1 MRLNHADYRKFN
13 EAVAALYRLAF
24 AVGPC
29 AAVTAVLER
38 TIGGM
43 ASAATLRGGEV
54 VDCALSE
61 GELEAPMREITP
73 TIMRCHP
80 RFQTEKLLGH
90 VLQIS
95 DFLSRPAWH
104 NNELQEVV
112 RPYLRVEDDLGVH
125 IPLTNGGSFGA
136 CILRESRTFREEDR
150 LLFSLLLPHIRTL
163 LEPLPALPNEPA
175 RLRALG
181 LTVREQEVLFWIS
194 EGKRNAE
201 AAAILGIS
209 PGTVK
214 RHLENIYRKLGVENR
229 HGAARRALEELQSFR
244 FQTGSWANG
253 RPVHPE
259 EHALRPL

>member
-24 AVGPC
+24 TVGPC

-43 ASAATLRGGEV
+43 AQAATVRGDEV
-54 VDCALSE
+54 VDCALSQ
-61 GELEAPMREITP
+61 GELEAPMRDMTP
-73 TIMRCHP
+73 TIVRYHP
-80 RFQTEKLLGH
+80 RFQAGELLGL
-90 VLQIS
+90 VLGIS
-95 DFLSRPAWH
+95 DFLSRSAWH
-104 NNELQEVV
+104 DNELQQVV
-112 RPYLRVEDDLGVH
+112 RPYLRVEDDLGVR
-125 IPLTNGGSFGA
+125 IPLTNGGSFAA
-136 CILRESRTFREEDR
+136 CVLRESRTFREEDR

-259 EHALRPL
+259 EHALRSL

>member
-24 AVGPC
+24 VLGPC

-43 ASAATLRGGEV
+43 TQAATLRGGEV
-54 VDCALSE
+54 VDCALSD
-61 GELEAPMREITP
+61 GELEAPMRDITP
-73 TIMRCHP
+73 AIVRHHP
-80 RFQTEKLLGH
+80 RFQAEELLGF
-90 VLQIS
+90 VLRIS

-104 NNELQEVV
+104 DNELQQVV
-112 RPYLRVEDDLGVH
+112 RPYLRVEDDLGVR
-125 IPLTNGGSFGA
+125 IPLTNGGLFAA
-136 CILRESRTFREEDR
+136 CVLRESRTFREEDR
-150 LLFSLLLPHIRTL
+150 LIFSLLLPHIRTL
-163 LEPLPALPNEPA
+163 LEPPPALPNEPA

-181 LTVREQEVLFWIS
+181 LTGREQEVLFWIS

-229 HGAARRALEELQSFR
+229 HGAARRALEELRSFR
-244 FQTGSWANG
+244 FKNGSWANG
-253 RPVHPE
+253 RGVHLE
-259 EHALRPL
+259 GHALKPL